1 MSSDQAF
8 VIELLRALQAARLEA
23 IIVGTTA
30 AVLQGVPLMTEDVD
44 LLIRDTPRNREKLER
59 LRLELG
65 RGPAIEISPLSRV
78 LRLVSED
85 DIDVDIL
92 FDELGSSSYAGI
104 RSRSLSISIG
114 EMTATVAS
122 LDDVIASKKAANRP
136 KDRAQL
142 PMLENFVRVKR
153 AVDEAE

>member
-1 MSSDQAF
+1 
-8 VIELLRALQAARLEA
+8 
-23 IIVGTTA
+23 
-30 AVLQGVPLMTEDVD
+30 MTEDVD